1 MTAQPLRDMN
11 VLRQIEFTEALVRLH
26 ELIGSPIKVTLNF
39 YGEFFGC
46 GLAGEL
52 RRVETLPPDD
62 TAISVVIDGGQGFF
76 LDPADT
82 QAFVT
87 EGGEEAGLLEFR
99 LANGASVAVE
109 RADRGAEP

>member
-1 MTAQPLRDMN
+1 MTPQPLRDMN
-11 VLRQIEFTEALVRLH
+11 VLRQIEFTEALVRLQG
-26 ELIGSPIKVTLNF
+26 LIGSPIKVTLNF

-82 QAFVT
+82 QTFVA

-99 LANGASVAVE
+99 LTNGASVAVE
-109 RADRGAEP
+109 RADGGGEP